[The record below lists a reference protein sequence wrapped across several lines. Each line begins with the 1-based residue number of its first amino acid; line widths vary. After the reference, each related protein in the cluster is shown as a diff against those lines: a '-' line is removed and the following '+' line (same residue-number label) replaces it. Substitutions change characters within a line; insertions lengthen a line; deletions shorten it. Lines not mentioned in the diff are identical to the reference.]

1 MNSNSP
7 PLDPSPEEQALAINA
22 EQLSRHFRDW
32 SKIWSQF
39 LEQHGIWWRE
49 RVRET
54 QKPVYTLPNFV
65 VIALSAESKA
75 RGNYRKTKRLLSATD
90 EQAERSFREA
100 CESFLPDTVG
110 VWRDQPVRYPNLFKV
125 ELNLGVDDK
134 QTHMLME
141 SGLTELQIKASLNQ
155 SQSEIFKTRH
165 QLLGYAGFLTFNE
178 QFIEERKI
186 LQKLWQGLPSDS
198 VLPQTS
204 ASLLASPVPFQFLPG
219 YERLSDHQQLFY
231 QMLREFIAKWEL
243 CGFAT
248 WDLPLPQG
256 PLQELPAGLITTL
269 RGPEPTLSYVPNY
282 FDIPSKVNLRDELR
296 DSQRRAGE
304 RAGLGHELPVTDT
317 SARSETA
324 STHETKF
331 RMWFAELTLRQR
343 YGKIHGAATR
353 LGKAFADELGISE
366 VRIKKLRTEYSGFL
380 D

>member
-39 LEQHGIWWRE
+39 RKQHGIWWRE
-49 RVRET
+49 RAGET
-54 QKPVYTLPNFV
+54 QSPVYTLPNFV
-65 VIALSAESKA
+65 VTALSAESKA
-75 RGNYRKTKRLLSATD
+75 RGNNRRTKRLLSATD
-90 EQAERSFREA
+90 EQAERRFREA

-110 VWRDQPVRYPNLFKV
+110 VWRDQPVRYPNLSDV
-125 ELNLGVDDK
+125 EPNLGVDDK

-141 SGLTELQIKASLNQ
+141 SGLTEQQIQASLNQ
-155 SQSEIFKTRH
+155 LQPEIVRTCH
-165 QLLGYAGFLTFNE
+165 QLLGYAGFLTFNK
-178 QFIEERKI
+178 QFIEERKA
-186 LQKLWQGLPSDS
+186 LQKLWQELPSDS

-204 ASLLASPVPFQFLPG
+204 ASLLAPPVHFQFLPG
-219 YERLSDHQQLFY
+219 YERLSDRQQLFY

-243 CGFAT
+243 YGFAT

-282 FDIPSKVNLRDELR
+282 FDVPSKVNLRDELR

-304 RAGLGHELPVTDT
+304 MAGLEHELPVTGT
-317 SARSETA
+317 SARSGAA
-324 STHETKF
+324 SSYETKF
-331 RMWFAELTLRQR
+331 RMWFAELTFRRR